1 MAPTEILAEQH
12 SRVFQRWFEPLEI
25 PVRLRT
31 GSRDTGKGE
40 EEVARSGN
48 TRPGILVGTHA
59 LIEKGVSLRRPGLV
73 IIDEQHKFG
82 VVQREKLVRKGA
94 YPHLLVMTATPI
106 PRTLGLTLYGD
117 LDVSVIRESPAGR
130 GSIRTFVRDAGNL
143 PKVWAFLRDQ
153 LKRGRQAYVV
163 YPRVEESD
171 RDDVKSV
178 TGEWER
184 ARAALA
190 PWRVGLLHG
199 RLETAEKERVIGD
212 FRENRLNALVAT
224 SVIEVGIDVPNA
236 TVMLIENAEQFGLAQ
251 LHQLRGRIGRGTHA
265 SYCVLVAKAKT
276 AEARARLRVME
287 RTTDGFQIAEEDLKL
302 RGPGELLGRQQSGL
316 PRFRFGDLSGDL
328 ELVERARREVREFL
342 KSEGGRIRTGVGA
355 TKGSS

>member
-1 MAPTEILAEQH
+1 
-12 SRVFQRWFEPLEI
+12 
-25 PVRLRT
+25 
-31 GSRDTGKGE
+31 
-40 EEVARSGN
+40 
-48 TRPGILVGTHA
+48 
-59 LIEKGVSLRRPGLV
+59 
-73 IIDEQHKFG
+73 
-82 VVQREKLVRKGA
+82 
-94 YPHLLVMTATPI
+94 
-106 PRTLGLTLYGD
+106 
-117 LDVSVIRESPAGR
+117 
-130 GSIRTFVRDAGNL
+130 
-143 PKVWAFLRDQ
+143 
-153 LKRGRQAYVV
+153 V